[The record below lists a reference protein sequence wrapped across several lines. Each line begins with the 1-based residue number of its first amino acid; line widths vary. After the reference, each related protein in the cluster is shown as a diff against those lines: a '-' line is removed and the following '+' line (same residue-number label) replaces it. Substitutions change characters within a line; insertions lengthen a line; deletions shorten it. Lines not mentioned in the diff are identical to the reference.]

1 MIYARIVY
9 PLLFKQ
15 PEGGKKRK
23 QDIRMIEEKK

>member
-15 PEGGKKRK
+15 PEGKKKRR
-23 QDIRMIEEKK
+23 QDTRMIEGKK